1 MSLPASVTVTEVVL
15 RDGLQDEPVT
25 VATAGKLRLLDGL
38 LEAGV
43 RSVELGAF
51 VRPDRVPQMADTEH
65 MARAV
70 LAADAAQTADTA
82 QTARA
87 AKSRAAE
94 GVTFSALV
102 LNRAGAERAIAAG
115 LPEVRLVVSA
125 SEGHSR
131 ANSGRSAGDALAGL
145 ERAAG
150 VLAAAASP
158 PRITAGIA
166 TAFCCPYD
174 GVTPPERIAS
184 IAVRLAAA
192 GVRHISLAD
201 TLGAAT
207 PLQVRAG
214 IATVRDAV
222 PDCRIG
228 LHLHDT
234 HGMALAC
241 AWEALGLGV
250 DWFDA
255 ALGGIGGCP
264 FAPGAAG
271 NVATEDLLG
280 LLHGVGVD
288 TGIDAGRLLDL
299 IPLLREL
306 VGHDLKSR
314 QWLARTARDHVSQ
327 GTP

>member
-1 MSLPASVTVTEVVL
+1 MGLPASVTVTEVVL

-25 VATAGKLRLLDGL
+25 VATAGKLRLLAGL

-51 VRPDRVPQMADTEH
+51 VRADRVPQMADTDQ
-65 MARAV
+65 
-70 LAADAAQTADTA
+70 LAAI
-82 QTARA
+82 
-87 AKSRAAE
+87 SRAPA

-115 LPEVRLVVSA
+115 VPEVRLVVSA

-131 ANSGRSAGDALAGL
+131 ANAGRSTCEALAAL
-145 ERAAG
+145 ERAAA
-150 VLAAAASP
+150 VLAAAPRP
-158 PRITAGIA
+158 PVVTAGIA

-174 GVTPPERIAS
+174 GRTPPERLAS
-184 IAVRLAAA
+184 IAARLAAA
-192 GVRHISLAD
+192 GIRHISLAD

-207 PLQVRAG
+207 PVQVHAG
-214 IATVRDAV
+214 ITAVRQAV
-222 PDCRIG
+222 PDCRVG

-234 HGMALAC
+234 LGMALAC

-255 ALGGIGGCP
+255 SLGGIGGCP

-280 LLHGVGVD
+280 LLHGAGVTTGVD
-288 TGIDAGRLLDL
+288 TGRLLDL
-299 IPLLREL
+299 IPLLSEL
-306 VGHDLKSR
+306 VGHGVTSR
-314 QWLARTARDHVSQ
+314 QWLARSARDRALPSL
-327 GTP
+327 P

>member
-25 VATAGKLRLLDGL
+25 VATAGKLRLLEGL

-51 VRPDRVPQMADTEH
+51 VRPDRVPQMADTERVI
-65 MARAV
+65 AE
-70 LAADAAQTADTA
+70 
-82 QTARA
+82 
-87 AKSRAAE
+87 SRAPD

-102 LNRAGAERAIAAG
+102 LNRAGAERAIAAAV
-115 LPEVRLVVSA
+115 PEVRLVVSA
-125 SEGHSR
+125 AEGHSR
-131 ANSGRSAGDALAGL
+131 ANSGRSTGDALAGL
-145 ERAAG
+145 DRAAA
-150 VLAAAASP
+150 VLAAAPSP
-158 PRITAGIA
+158 PRVTAGIA

-192 GVRHISLAD
+192 GIRHISLAD
-201 TLGAAT
+201 TLGSAT

-214 IATVRDAV
+214 IAAVRDAV

-280 LLHGVGVD
+280 LLHGAGVD

-306 VGHDLKSR
+306 VGHDLRSR
-314 QWLARTARDHVSQ
+314 QWLARTARDHAGQ
-327 GTP
+327 GAP

>member
-25 VATAGKLRLLDGL
+25 VDTDGKLRLLDGL
-38 LEAGV
+38 LGAGL

-51 VRPDRVPQMADTEH
+51 VRPDRVPQMADTDELV
-65 MARAV
+65 ARSPAP
-70 LAADAAQTADTA
+70 A
-82 QTARA
+82 
-87 AKSRAAE
+87 

-115 LPEVRLVVSA
+115 VPEVRLVVSA
-125 SEGHSR
+125 SDGHSR
-131 ANSGRSAGDALAGL
+131 ANAGRSTDEALAGL
-145 ERAAG
+145 ERSAA
-150 VLAAAASP
+150 VLSAAPRP
-158 PRITAGIA
+158 PVVSAGIA
-166 TAFCCPYD
+166 TAFWCPYD
-174 GVTPPERIAS
+174 GRTPPERLAS

-192 GVRHISLAD
+192 GIRQISLAD
-201 TLGAAT
+201 TIGAAT
-207 PLQVRAG
+207 PVDVREAMT
-214 IATVRDAV
+214 AVREAV

-234 HGMALAC
+234 LGMALAC

-280 LLHGVGVD
+280 LLHGAGVD
-288 TGIDAGRLLDL
+288 TGVDLGRLLEL
-299 IPLLREL
+299 IPLLRDL
-306 VGHDLKSR
+306 VGHDLASR
-314 QWLARTARDHVSQ
+314 RWLARSAQWAAGPDRDGAVPGS
-327 GTP
+327 P